1 MSTHARQQQQ
11 FNYTTSQLPRNQRE
25 GSINH
30 QNEEIP
36 QRDYYEEQV
45 REQRSGMSN
54 RIGAIEHQSQ
64 HQQDTSMLTNTQE
77 LNTHAMARLLKE
89 SKVMRGRD
97 GPRH

>member
-1 MSTHARQQQQ
+1 
-11 FNYTTSQLPRNQRE
+11 
-25 GSINH
+25 
-30 QNEEIP
+30 
-36 QRDYYEEQV
+36 
-45 REQRSGMSN
+45 MSN